1 MEDIIKE
8 LEAPV
13 AIESIP
19 TPIPDIVEPPNNNL
33 RDVGIVV
40 GVVVL
45 AAIFAK
51 LYKCTAKKK

>member
-13 AIESIP
+13 AIESIAV
-19 TPIPDIVEPPNNNL
+19 PIPDIVEPPNNNL

-40 GVVVL
+40 GVIV
-45 AAIFAK
+45 AAALCAK
-51 LYKCTAKKK
+51 LYGCTSKK

>member
-19 TPIPDIVEPPNNNL
+19 TPIPDIVEPSNNNL

-40 GVVVL
+40 GVIV
-45 AAIFAK
+45 AAALCAK
-51 LYKCTAKKK
+51 LYGCTSKK